1 MKKLFFIVLM
11 FIVSLSSV
19 DECMAQNRIGSN
31 SNQSVDSRKKID
43 NNTWSKENEKP
54 LNKKKKQQ
62 PVHTQIIVNNAE
74 DNTVHKDVIKE
85 ENAENKTSVTINNP
99 CSDDLSI
106 ELLSLQGNK
115 ASQIVTITVAFT
127 NHQINKTV
135 YIKDFNAYNEEGD
148 HFSTWNIG
156 SYTTLTDIKQK
167 TSWEV
172 GQMLPSKNSKLT
184 AISFKVDGCTIE
196 MRNLTID
203 WK

>member
-54 LNKKKKQQ
+54 LNKKKKQE

>member
-31 SNQSVDSRKKID
+31 SNQSIDSRKKID

>member
-54 LNKKKKQQ
+54 LNKKKKQE

-74 DNTVHKDVIKE
+74 DNTVHNDVIKE

>member
-43 NNTWSKENEKP
+43 NNTWSKENEEP

>member
-99 CSDDLSI
+99 CSEDLSI